1 MAEKIMILL
10 GLLSL
15 GYFVGIVAYAGWS
28 SKFPFFWAGLG
39 ACFLAA
45 AWVLHRH
52 LQTPMGLKIAGVVCV
67 GGGLALFLFVEG
79 LIVGAMLQKPEPG
92 LDYIVVL
99 GAQVKGNRPSLA
111 LSHRI
116 WEAAEYLKGNPKT
129 RAILSGGKGTG
140 EDISEAQCMRQE
152 LEKLGIS
159 EERLIEENKS
169 TSTQENIAY
178 SYALLQADSRKE
190 TEQKEIK
197 IGIVTNNF
205 HIYRG
210 TAIAK
215 KKMNCQIQGIPAKS
229 NTFLQMN
236 YLVREFFGVV
246 KDKLAGNL

>member
-1 MAEKIMILL
+1 MVIKISFLL
-10 GLLSL
+10 GRAWSL
-15 GYFVGIVAYAGWS
+15 FSGS
-28 SKFPFFWAGLG
+28 R
-39 ACFLAA
+39 
-45 AWVLHRH
+45 WVLHRH

-197 IGIVTNNF
+197 TGIVTNNF

-210 TAIAK
+210 TAIAR

-236 YLVREFFGVV
+236 YLMREFFGVV

>member
-15 GYFVGIVAYAGWS
+15 GYFVGIVVYAGWS

-52 LQTPMGLKIAGVVCV
+52 LQIPMGLKIAGVVCV
-67 GGGLALFLFVEG
+67 GGGLVLFLFVEG
-79 LIVGAMLQKPEPG
+79 LIVGAMLQKPEQG

-116 WEAAEYLKGNPKT
+116 WEAAEYLEENPETK
-129 RAILSGGKGTG
+129 AILSGGKGTG

-178 SYALLQADSRKE
+178 SYALLQPKR
-190 TEQKEIK
+190 
-197 IGIVTNNF
+197 N
-205 HIYRG
+205 R
-210 TAIAK
+210 AK
-215 KKMNCQIQGIPAKS
+215 GN
-229 NTFLQMN
+229 
-236 YLVREFFGVV
+236 
-246 KDKLAGNL
+246 KDRDCYQ